1 MLKRKSF
8 LTILFFI
15 FTLSFYAQD
24 ADNDGILDGVDTC
37 MNTVDVNNLDF
48 DGDGVGDVC
57 DLDDDNDGILD
68 SVECEVPIRNPGF
81 ENDPTDAIDWEVV
94 SDVGAGIETPSPTG
108 AFPYTPEGNQYFF
121 LNNYLTIPSATAITN
136 RPLAVYQETNY
147 ILSFYV
153 GDGVGTID
161 SRNDGISDIEMG
173 YGDDAASFQP
183 IAGASI
189 TVDGALTPE
198 GWNRFTI
205 AFNIPNGSPALNQ
218 GILIR
223 VTHTGIGFSDTRAA
237 YDGFELKID
246 TDGDGAPNCT
256 DLNSDDDADGC
267 FDVVEAGHADAGG
280 GVLGGLPNIDAN
292 GLVTG
297 AGGYTGNKIA
307 VIDNTINTCTT
318 NYNDFDADGVPNDI
332 DLDDDNDGITDQYE
346 CEIQIVNSGLELADL
361 PNYPVAG
368 WNDYS
373 LGGTPGIET
382 TLDGTNHYNAAEGTT
397 YAYINGDASIVSR
410 TVYGTYEIGH
420 YDLSISI
427 GDGIE
432 YDNFYRNDGQ
442 SIIEI
447 GYHDGNPDNF
457 QPITNG
463 SLTVESSETPN
474 GFWTSFTVNGE
485 VNAGDPAL
493 GQAIAVRIE
502 HVSNLALL
510 QLQGNYDNIK
520 IVKDTDGDGIS
531 DCMDIDSDDDGCNDV
546 EEAGYTDIGGGRLG
560 NLPNIDA
567 NGLVTGAGG
576 YLGSSY
582 AVVDFENQC
591 TLIDSDNDGVEDGNF
606 FYYDATNTLQTN
618 IDLDDDNDGLTD
630 IDEGCDLT
638 SNINIRGY
646 YNFEFSPQTF
656 FAPGFPYDNIVN
668 FWNYTGVGGG
678 LHMPNAETYGPTFS
692 PNFVTDGTGLID
704 IPDDIGNPIGTMFD
718 DTFLF
723 LGGDATITQ
732 DLPTLAGNAN
742 SIIIEEGGYEVTI
755 AVGDG
760 VDQVDSGRNDG
771 TSTIQAGYFS
781 GGTYTVINELII
793 NPEETPNGQWK
804 DFSFS
809 VNPSTDPASIGEH
822 LIIRIIHQANAAL
835 NQQQGN
841 YDHIRINKDTDL
853 DGLIDCLDF
862 DSDDDGCPDATEAG
876 YTNDDNDGYVGNG
889 VPVVD
894 GNGLVTGTN
903 GYTPPVNAGLPIITP
918 AAPVLLSPLNNET
931 SCEGGNVTFSAT
943 ATRTTGVIIYEWY
956 ESTDGGATYNLLTET
971 SPFSGTATADL
982 TITAVTA
989 AQDSNLYRIRTWG
1002 DDYLCYVEETATLSV
1017 TTGPTIVTPVAVN
1030 ASICEGEDA
1039 VFSLTGDPNDII
1051 SYSLDGG
1058 VTTSVITLDATGN
1071 ESITITAPTTDTNL
1085 SIISIEDSISSCV
1098 LTLTPATSATVTL
1111 NALPN
1116 EPINPT
1122 NQSVCEGSANIAI
1135 SVELDPL
1142 GTGDTINWFSNPT
1155 GGVSLGS
1162 GLAYT
1167 STETTA
1173 NTYTYYAEASSSVS
1187 GCVSATRTAVTYTI
1201 NPSVTADVITVPT
1214 SICDSYTLPVLSAG
1228 NNYYTGTGGS
1238 GTLLNAGDVIT
1249 TSQTIY
1255 VYTETGTTPNCTDE
1269 SSFVLNIDT
1278 TPSLVPI
1285 SNDCSN
1291 DLLTY
1296 EVTFQPFV
1304 GTLST
1309 TAGTVVGNDTI
1320 TDIPA
1325 GTNITVTATNNGCIT
1340 NLDITAPNCN
1350 CPTLDAPENT
1360 QDISNCFGQ
1369 PTATFTANLPTT
1381 GGDTLNWYD
1390 LASGGTLLGTGNTF
1404 TPTETIAGTYSYFVE
1419 TFDSVSSC
1427 ASIRTEVT
1435 LTIINTPTAD
1445 SLANPPASCDSY
1457 TLPAINPGNI
1467 YYTGPNATGTM
1478 LNPGDLITSSQTI
1491 YIFAESGTNPNCTD
1505 ETSFDVTINTSPTP
1519 TIISNTCTVD
1529 LLNYEVTLQPLTGI
1543 LTTTAGTVVGNDRII
1558 DIPAG
1563 TDITITVD
1571 NNGCTATLPVTA
1583 PNCTCP
1589 TLSAP
1594 TNPVDGFNCS
1604 GEATAS
1610 LSVDTPPINQIIN
1623 WYTTDNGGAPV
1634 ATGNM
1639 FTPNETAAGQYL
1651 YYAEIFDPITSC
1663 SSERVSVTLTITQI
1677 PTVDMVQNVESCEF
1691 YILPSLPDNQ
1701 SYFTGPNR
1709 SGTELSEGD
1718 QITTSQ
1724 TIYIYAEAEN
1734 NPNCANETSFDVII
1748 LNEPILDIPS
1758 SLSLCSEE
1766 TGRLETIYLGED
1778 LGPNYR
1784 YDWTPDNDVDNDG
1797 IEEAIFEITSAGT
1810 YTLEIYEIGDAME
1823 CGGFATYSTTVEE
1836 VLQPTALEVEVT
1848 AKGYILDSGNR
1859 VRLIVDENPLVFDQF
1874 EYSITSAEGPYQ
1886 DDNIFENVDGGI
1898 YTGYVRSKSSCE
1910 FTVASAPFLIV
1921 NYPTFFSPNGDG
1933 ANETWKPLGVENLNV
1948 TSQLDIY
1955 IYDRHGK
1962 LLTKLDPLGPGWDG
1976 TYNNSLMT
1984 ASDYWF
1990 KVNLIDEINSEPIQ
2004 FSGHFSLIR

>member
-15 FTLSFYAQD
+15 FTISFYAQD
-24 ADNDGILDGVDTC
+24 MDNDGVLDGVDTC
-37 MNTVDVNNLDF
+37 INTVDITNSDF
-48 DGDGVGDVC
+48 DGDGIGDVC

-68 SVECEVPIRNPGF
+68 SEECEVPIRNAGF
-81 ENDPTDAIDWEVV
+81 ENDPSDAIDWEVD
-94 SDVGAGIETPSPTG
+94 SAVGAGIETPSATG

-121 LNNYLTIPSATAITN
+121 LNNYLTIPAATAITN
-136 RPLAVYQETNY
+136 RPLSVYQETNY

-153 GDGVGTID
+153 GDGIGTID

-173 YGDDAASFQP
+173 YGDDAAAFQP
-183 IAGASI
+183 IAGANI
-189 TVDGALTPE
+189 TVDGASTPE
-198 GWNRFTI
+198 GWNRFEI
-205 AFNIPNGSPALNQ
+205 QFSIPNGSPALNQ

-256 DLNSDDDADGC
+256 DLNSDGDADGC
-267 FDVVEAGHADAGG
+267 FDVVEGGHTDAGG
-280 GVLGGLPNIDAN
+280 GVIGGLPNVDAN

-307 VIDNTINTCTT
+307 VIDDAINTCAP

-382 TLDGTNHYNAAEGTT
+382 TLDGTNHFSAAEGTT

-432 YDNFYRNDGQ
+432 YDNFYRNDGR

-520 IVKDTDGDGIS
+520 IVKDTDGDGVS
-531 DCMDIDSDDDGCNDV
+531 DCMDYDSDDDGCPDV
-546 EEAGYTDIGGGRLG
+546 EEAGYTDISGGRLG

-576 YLGSSY
+576 YLGNSY
-582 AVVDFENQC
+582 AVVDFVNQC
-591 TLIDSDNDGVEDGNF
+591 TLLDSDGDGVEDGNF

-646 YNFEFSPQTF
+646 YNFEFAPQTF

-704 IPDDIGNPIGTMFD
+704 IPDDIGNPIGTMFE

-732 DLPTLAGNAN
+732 DLATLAGNAN
-742 SIIIEEGGYEVTI
+742 SIIIEEGGYEITI

-771 TSTIQAGYFS
+771 ISTIQAGYFS
-781 GGTYTVINELII
+781 GGVFTVINQLIVG
-793 NPEETPNGQWK
+793 PEDTPNGQWR

-809 VNPSTDPASIGEH
+809 VDPSTDPASIGEH
-822 LIIRIIHQANAAL
+822 LVIRIIHEANAAL

-841 YDHIRINKDTDL
+841 YDHIRISKDTDL
-853 DGLIDCLDF
+853 DGLIDCLDD
-862 DSDDDGCPDATEAG
+862 DSDNDGCPDATEAG

-894 GNGLVTGTN
+894 GNGLVTGTD
-903 GYTPPVNAGLPIITP
+903 GYTPPVNAGLPIITL
-918 AAPVLLSPLNNET
+918 AEPVTISAQLTDPT
-931 SCEGGNVTFSAT
+931 IVCEGQDAVFNIT
-943 ATRTTGVIIYEWY
+943 AIRAGTNPNIEYEWSV
-956 ESTDGGATYNLLTET
+956 STDIGTTWTIVEDYSVGTNILTVT
-971 SPFSGTATADL
+971 G
-982 TITAVTA
+982 VTA
-989 AQDSNLYRIRTWG
+989 AMDGNLYRVWVRG
-1002 DDYLCYVEETATLSV
+1002 DDYLCYEESIASLQV
-1017 TTGPTIVTPVAVN
+1017 TPGPTIPTLTSN
-1030 ASICEGEDA
+1030 TDICEGEDA
-1039 VFSLTGDPNDII
+1039 IFTITGDPDDVVNYNI
-1051 SYSLDGG
+1051 DGG
-1058 VTTSVITLDATGN
+1058 GTTAVVLDPITGTA
-1071 ESITITAPTTDTNL
+1071 TITVTAASIDTTL
-1085 SIISIEDSISSCV
+1085 SISSVEDSVNSCLV
-1098 LTLTPATSATVTL
+1098 TLATPITETVTV
-1111 NALPN
+1111 NTVPTA
-1116 EPINPT
+1116 PINPT
-1122 NQSVCEGSANIAI
+1122 DQAACEGSANIAI

-1142 GTGDTINWFSNPT
+1142 GTGDTIDWFSGPT

-1162 GLAYT
+1162 GLTYT
-1167 STETTA
+1167 SIETA
-1173 NTYTYYAEASSSVS
+1173 PNTYTYYAEASSSTT
-1187 GCVSATRTAVTYTI
+1187 GCTSATRTAVTYTI
-1201 NPSVTADVITVPT
+1201 NPSVTADIITVPT
-1214 SICDSYTLPVLSAG
+1214 NICDSYTLPALSAG
-1228 NNYYTGTGGS
+1228 NNYYTGTGGT
-1238 GTLLNAGDVIT
+1238 GTILTAGEIIT

-1269 SSFVLNIDT
+1269 SSFILNIDT
-1278 TPSLVPI
+1278 TPSLIPV
-1285 SNDCSN
+1285 SNTCST

-1296 EVTFQPFV
+1296 EVVFQPLT
-1304 GTLST
+1304 GTLTT

-1325 GTNITVTATNNGCIT
+1325 GTDITVTATNNGCAT

-1350 CPTLDAPENT
+1350 CPTLDEPVNI
-1360 QDISNCFGQ
+1360 QDQSNCTGQ
-1369 PTATFTANLPTT
+1369 PTATLSADLPTT

-1390 LASGGTLLGTGNTF
+1390 VASGGVLLGSGNTF
-1404 TPTETIAGTYSYFVE
+1404 TPTETLTGTYSYFVE
-1419 TFDSVSSC
+1419 TFDSVTSC
-1427 ASIRTEVT
+1427 SSIRSEVV
-1435 LTIINTPTAD
+1435 LTIIDTPVAD

-1457 TLPAINPGNI
+1457 TLPALNPGNT
-1467 YYTGPNATGTM
+1467 YYTGPNATGTI
-1478 LNPGDLITSSQTI
+1478 LNADDLITSSQTI

-1505 ETSFDVTINTSPTP
+1505 ENSFDVTINTTPTP
-1519 TIISNTCTVD
+1519 ILVSNTCTAD

-1558 DIPAG
+1558 NIPAG

-1623 WYTTDNGGAPV
+1623 WYTSDNGGVPV

-1691 YILPSLPDNQ
+1691 YILPSLPDSQ

-1709 SGTELSEGD
+1709 TGTALNEGD
-1718 QITTSQ
+1718 QIISTQ
-1724 TIYIYAEAEN
+1724 TIYIYAEADN
-1734 NPNCANETSFDVII
+1734 NPNCANEASFDVTI
-1748 LNEPILDIPS
+1748 LNEPILDIPTT
-1758 SLSLCSEE
+1758 LSLCSEE
-1766 TGRLETIYLGED
+1766 TGLIEIIYLGED

-1797 IEEAIFEITSAGT
+1797 VEEAIFAISAAGT
-1810 YTLEIYEIGDAME
+1810 YTLEIYEIGSTME
-1823 CGGFATYSTTVEE
+1823 CGGFTTYSTTIEE
-1836 VLQPTALEVEVT
+1836 VLQPTTLEVEVT
-1848 AKGYILDSGNR
+1848 AKSYILDSGNR

-1886 DDNIFENVDGGI
+1886 ESNIFENVDGGI
-1898 YTGYVRSKSSCE
+1898 YTGYVRAKSSCE
-1910 FTVASAPFLIV
+1910 FTVASSPFLIV

-1933 ANETWKPLGVENLNV
+1933 ANETWKPLGVENLNI

-1984 ASDYWF
+1984 ESDYWF
-1990 KVNLIDEINSEPIQ
+1990 KVNLIDEINNEPIE

>member
-1 MLKRKSF
+1 M
-8 LTILFFI
+8 
-15 FTLSFYAQD
+15 
-24 ADNDGILDGVDTC
+24 DNDGVLDGVDTC
-37 MNTVDVNNLDF
+37 INTVDVSNSDF
-48 DGDGVGDVC
+48 DGDGIGDVC

-68 SVECEVPIRNPGF
+68 SDECEVPIINAGF
-81 ENDPTDAIDWEVV
+81 EDNPANADFWEINATAIGFGVQ
-94 SDVGAGIETPSPTG
+94 SPPSAPSN
-108 AFPYTPEGNQYFF
+108 FPYTPEGN
-121 LNNYLTIPSATAITN
+121 NYLYLEHFLGEDPAVATTN
-136 RPLAVYQETNY
+136 IPLATYEETNY

-153 GDGVGTID
+153 GDGIGAALNQED
-161 SRNDGISDIEMG
+161 DISFIQMG
-173 YGDDAASFQP
+173 FGNDAASFQP
-183 IAGASI
+183 IPGADI
-189 TVDGALTPE
+189 TIDGITQTTE
-198 GWNRFTI
+198 GWNRFEIPFTI
-205 AFNIPNGSPALNQ
+205 NNVSPALNE

-223 VTHTGIGFSDTRAA
+223 ITYTHNGFGLIRAA
-237 YDGFELKID
+237 YDNFELKID
-246 TDGDGAPNCT
+246 TDGDGNPNCT
-256 DLNSDDDADGC
+256 DLNSDDDANGC
-267 FDVVEAGHADAGG
+267 FDVEEAGHVNNGTGQLAGTG
-280 GVLGGLPNIDAN
+280 IDPIN

-297 AGGYTGNKIA
+297 YTTGYTGNKIE
-307 VIDNTINTCTT
+307 VIDAGNNTCAAF
-318 NYNDFDADGVPNDI
+318 YQDNDQDTVADNT
-332 DLDDDNDGITDQYE
+332 DLDDDNDGILDIYDCQIPILNYSFEDSAPGAFPQEGWDFTPLSGEAASVAIPNSIDDYYYAPDGNQYGF
-346 CEIQIVNSGLELADL
+346 V
-361 PNYPVAG
+361 
-368 WNDYS
+368 
-373 LGGTPGIET
+373 
-382 TLDGTNHYNAAEGTT
+382 
-397 YAYINGDASIVSR
+397 NGDGIITQRQTSASFEL
-410 TVYGTYEIGH
+410 GTYI
-420 YDLSISI
+420 LSLEI
-427 GDGIE
+427 GDGID
-432 YDNFYRNDGQ
+432 YFTNNFRNDGT
-442 SIIEI
+442 SLIEI
-447 GYHDGNPDNF
+447 GYLDGGGNF
-457 QPITNG
+457 IPIN
-463 SLTVESSETPN
+463 SLTVTGDETFN
-474 GFWTSFTVNGE
+474 GVWTKFSFSTQLNVGN
-485 VNAGDPAL
+485 PAL
-493 GQAIAVRIE
+493 GEGIRIQITHTQNIALNQRRGDYDNITLTRDRDNDGIIDCYDTDSDGDGCSDVTEVGNIG
-502 HVSNLALL
+502 NGTG
-510 QLQGNYDNIK
+510 QLQGTGIDPSNGLVTGYTTGYTGLRSAFFDNTINACDPA
-520 IVKDTDGDGIS
+520 IDTDGDGIP
-531 DCMDIDSDDDGCNDV
+531 DGDRFYLL
-546 EEAGYTDIGGGRLG
+546 ASGYASHDEFDLD
-560 NLPNIDA
+560 N
-567 NGLVTGAGG
+567 
-576 YLGSSY
+576 
-582 AVVDFENQC
+582 
-591 TLIDSDNDGVEDGNF
+591 DNDGILDVDESCMLTSVGFAVDASSFEFPGNNNVYYPPTLNQIFASGGGPFGNGVLDFWTSSNPNGTGTHLVNASQYIDPGTGNPYSANYSTDGALLFDNLNYVGAENYSYDQFAFIDGN
-606 FYYDATNTLQTN
+606 ATLTQTQ
-618 IDLDDDNDGLTD
+618 
-630 IDEGCDLT
+630 
-638 SNINIRGY
+638 S
-646 YNFEFSPQTF
+646 F
-656 FAPGFPYDNIVN
+656 
-668 FWNYTGVGGG
+668 
-678 LHMPNAETYGPTFS
+678 
-692 PNFVTDGTGLID
+692 
-704 IPDDIGNPIGTMFD
+704 IP
-718 DTFLF
+718 
-723 LGGDATITQ
+723 
-732 DLPTLAGNAN
+732 
-742 SIIIEEGGYEVTI
+742 IEEGTYIITI

-760 VDQVDSGRNDG
+760 LDYENGYRNDG
-771 TSTIQAGYFS
+771 TSLIEAGY
-781 GGTYTVINELII
+781 GPVAAYTSLGQITV
-793 NPEETPNGQWK
+793 NPEDTPNGTWT
-804 DFSFS
+804 DFSFN
-809 VNPSTDPASIGEH
+809 VTIPAGSPAIGQE
-822 LIIRIIHQANAAL
+822 LLMRITHTENTTANQL
-835 NQQQGN
+835 SGN
-841 YDHIRINKDTDL
+841 YDHIRIQMDHDN
-853 DGLIDCLDF
+853 DGIPDCLDD

-956 ESTDGGATYNLLTET
+956 ESTDGGATYNLLAET

-1058 VTTSVITLDATGN
+1058 ITTSVITLDATGN

-1116 EPINPT
+1116 TPINPT
-1122 NQSVCEGSANIAI
+1122 DQSVCEGSANIAI

-1162 GLAYT
+1162 GLTYT

-1214 SICDSYTLPVLSAG
+1214 SICDSFTLPALSAG

-1291 DLLTY
+1291 NLLTY

-1457 TLPAINPGNI
+1457 TLPAINPGNT

-1478 LNPGDLITSSQTI
+1478 LNAGDLITSSQTI
-1491 YIFAESGTNPNCTD
+1491 YIFADSGTNPNCTD

-1558 DIPAG
+1558 DIPVG
-1563 TDITITVD
+1563 IDITITVD
-1571 NNGCTATLPVTA
+1571 NNGCIATLPVTA

-1734 NPNCANETSFDVII
+1734 NPNCANEASFEVTI

-1810 YTLEIYEIGDAME
+1810 YTLEIYEIGNAVE

-1848 AKGYILDSGNR
+1848 AKGYILNSGNR

-1933 ANETWKPLGVENLNV
+1933 ANETWKPLGIENLNV